1 LPVDLSSNAVCGHWQ
16 FRFIAFNP
24 YRPFFDPSV
33 LQFPTRIARPNPS
46 GNVRLPHP
54 PHSAGGFDYFSFRH
68 LLGSLG
74 SLGFAILLGILANLA
89 RWQMGDKALP
99 YGAQVN
105 VRMTEGSITK
115 LKALAKADDMTIGAF
130 IEKML
135 DSYSV
140 PSKPST
146 PSSVSDDWHS
156 AVAELSSRLLA
167 LERRFE
173 GLGAAGVASMPEVES
188 VPVVADLKPSVVAV
202 AVDVS
207 GETVETVAVET
218 VKNRAVDNE
227 AEFDAL
233 VKQYGAKEGGGF
245 MGVQAT
251 VKALRQV
258 AKVQAK
264 QERVGASLERVKG
277 VQNDGQT

>member
-1 LPVDLSSNAVCGHWQ
+1 MEKKRTINLMISPEADNRLRALSAELKQAMGVIVE
-16 FRFIAFNP
+16 R
-24 YRPFFDPSV
+24 
-33 LQFPTRIARPNPS
+33 
-46 GNVRLPHP
+46 
-54 PHSAGGFDYFSFRH
+54 
-68 LLGSLG
+68 
-74 SLGFAILLGILANLA
+74 AIMQYQPIETD
-89 RWQMGDKALP
+89 QPGDK
-99 YGAQVN
+99 
-105 VRMTEGSITK
+105 E
-115 LKALAKADDMTIGAF
+115 D
-130 IEKML
+130 
-135 DSYSV
+135 
-140 PSKPST
+140 
-146 PSSVSDDWHS
+146 
-156 AVAELSSRLLA
+156 RLLA
-167 LERRFE
+167 LESRVMALESRLE
-173 GLGAAGVASMPEVES
+173 GLGAVGVVSMPEADKM
-188 VPVVADLKPSVVAV
+188 PIAADLKPSVVAV

-218 VKNRAVDNE
+218 VKNRAVNNE